1 MGAKPQQQWLIEAGA
16 DDSIRKPID
25 PTRLLARMRAM
36 LRRAAA

>member
-1 MGAKPQQQWLIEAGA
+1 MSAKPKQHWLIEAGA

-25 PTRLLARMRAM
+25 LTRLLARIRAT